1 MYIVIDE
8 NDRRPIYQQ
17 VVDEIKALIARG
29 ELREGVALPPV
40 RQVAADLSVN
50 LNTVATAY
58 RELQRE
64 GLINVRHGA
73 GAVVASRTTQGKT
86 DDELRKPLRAALT
99 QLVLAGMA
107 RGEIMS
113 LVGEELRGLL
123 KGNKSA

>member
-1 MYIVIDE
+1 MYIVVDE

-29 ELREGVALPPV
+29 ELREGMALPPV

-50 LNTVATAY
+50 LNTIATAY

-64 GLINVRHGA
+64 GLISVRHGA
-73 GAVVASRTTQGKT
+73 GAVVASSTAQEKS

-99 QLVLAGMA
+99 QFVLAGMA
-107 RGEIMS
+107 RAEIMA
-113 LVGEELRGLL
+113 VVADELRGLL
-123 KGNKSA
+123 KGNK